1 MSAIFNTPQHLSGHV
16 RNPRDIKKGLM
27 LLGKRASNFER
38 AVVLR
43 VEVQTSAKPRFL
55 VRYID
60 YGDKALLAMDQLR
73 FMPDGLKRDFEQL
86 PPRMFECRLALIQ
99 PSSLNSM
106 HNRWPNAANEMLA
119 SVAKCGRIEL
129 EIYSL
134 VDNVAAVLLH
144 MRDGLLNEKLVERQL
159 ARRADE
165 DYMSRKDHD
174 FRMRKQE
181 TKRYL
186 QPSELQHI
194 NEEYLR
200 FVQIPEYEEIEP
212 PPLQKC
218 NLCIHIKGPFS
229 PLETN
234 LNSLIRIGLY
244 KTVSIDRESVNAVLL
259 DSDPQDHHDQMV
271 VASSVSEIDG
281 DRLNTFGTT
290 LMPNI
295 HGFGAL
301 MTMLFCPTMQI
312 KCNAERTKYVCILA
326 GLGYDP
332 ETMEPYFEEHDLVV
346 NLDVNILKGDIRIV
360 SGIRRSF
367 KAACTDLITFLYR

>member
-1 MSAIFNTPQHLSGHV
+1 MTMIFNAPQHLSCYV
-16 RNPRDIKKGLM
+16 RYPRDIKKGLV
-27 LLGKRASNFER
+27 LLGKRGPNFER
-38 AVVLR
+38 AIVLKA
-43 VEVQTSAKPRFL
+43 EIQTSARPRFL

-73 FMPDGLKRDFEQL
+73 FMPPELKRDFEQL

-99 PSSLNSM
+99 PSSVNSI
-106 HNRWPNAANEMLA
+106 HNRWPTAANEMLG
-119 SVAKCGRIEL
+119 SIAKCGRIEL

-174 FRMRKQE
+174 FRIRKQE

-186 QPSELQHI
+186 QPTEQRNI

-200 FVQIPEYEEIEP
+200 FMQTPQDEDIEP
-212 PPLQKC
+212 PPLDKC
-218 NLCIHIKGPFS
+218 NICIRIKGPYS
-229 PLETN
+229 PLETE
-234 LNSLIRIGLY
+234 LNSLMRIGMY
-244 KTVSIDRESVNAVLL
+244 KTISIDRESVNAVLL
-259 DSDPQDHHDQMV
+259 DSDPQDRHDQMV
-271 VASSVSEIDG
+271 VAATVAETNG
-281 DRLNTFGTT
+281 DRLNTYNTT

-301 MTMLFCPTMQI
+301 MTMLFCPTMQV
-312 KCNAERTKYVCILA
+312 KCNAERTKYVSILA
-326 GLGYDP
+326 GLGYNP
-332 ETMEPYFEEHDLVV
+332 ETIEPYFEEHDLVM

-360 SGIRRSF
+360 SVGEEMLDIP
-367 KAACTDLITFLYR
+367 